1 MRGFGRLAAV
11 ILFGVAAAMAVNRHW
26 YRPLLPANLHYYFV
40 ERLGRQLGEF
50 WRPGAGLWVLP
61 ESSQEAIAMLRG
73 RGVTQ
78 YRLSPGFRSDQEGYQ
93 RLEEGAWPIRPEDGA
108 PWAAPWYVAKAG
120 EALPP
125 GCELTEARA
134 AAILARCP

>member
-1 MRGFGRLAAV
+1 MRGFGRCAAV

-50 WRPGAGLWVLP
+50 WQPGAGLWVLP
-61 ESSQEAIAMLRG
+61 ESSQQAIAMLQG

-78 YRLSPGFRSDQEGYQ
+78 YRLSPGFRSSQEDYQ
-93 RLEEGAWPIRPEDGA
+93 RLEEGAWPIRPDS
-108 PWAAPWYVAKAG
+108 AAPWYVARAG
-120 EALPP
+120 EALPA
-125 GCELTEARA
+125 GCEIVEAQT